1 MCAHA
6 EPCIT
11 FMVPGSSKTRDGGGV
26 EAGVRGSP
34 SIRRQISTAPWWKG
48 HACRNNA
55 RTAAP
60 TERNTALNNKFFVSI
75 LLNES
80 RFPSIVGFYQQA
92 RCDPSKKSR
101 GNQACIQSAIRS
113 PSSTLAMQVRF
124 NAPLFASKIYPQSCQ
139 PVFSHAA
146 PKAWRRLFRSRPSR
160 KISSRRL
167 PRLIR

>member
-1 MCAHA
+1 MLRLCSTFIYGPLLMCAHA

-11 FMVPGSSKTRDGGGV
+11 FMVPGSSKTRAGGGV

-80 RFPSIVGFYQQA
+80 RFPSIVGFYQQHA
-92 RCDPSKKSR
+92 AIQVKSR
-101 GNQACIQSAIRS
+101 GEIK
-113 PSSTLAMQVRF
+113 LG
-124 NAPLFASKIYPQSCQ
+124 
-139 PVFSHAA
+139 FS
-146 PKAWRRLFRSRPSR
+146 RLFV
-160 KISSRRL
+160 L
-167 PRLIR
+167 PRRRWQCK